1 MYRITRVV
9 PKNNIY
15 DVLLLDCV
23 SKVEIKQGKNNFRNP
38 KICRVDI
45 YLTFPSNDPCFF
57 KNSITSL
64 YTWGIS
70 NKNNY
75 VATTSA
81 MALKDR
87 FIKESSITKMPEN
100 IPIPKWYKEVSEKYS
115 QEILDNMFKIKIV

>member
-45 YLTFPSNDPCFF
+45 YLTFPVNDSCFF
-57 KNSITSL
+57 KNSITFL

-87 FIKESSITKMPEN
+87 FIKESSINKMPEN
-100 IPIPKWYKEVSEKYS
+100 LPIPKWYKEMSTKYS
-115 QEILDNMFKIKIV
+115 QEMFDSMFKI

>member
-15 DVLLLDCV
+15 DVLSLDCV

-45 YLTFPSNDPCFF
+45 YLIYPANDSCFF
-57 KNSITSL
+57 KNSITFL
-64 YTWGIS
+64 YTWGIN

-115 QEILDNMFKIKIV
+115 QEMLDSMFKIK

>member
-15 DVLLLDCV
+15 DLLSLDCV

-45 YLTFPSNDPCFF
+45 YLTFLTNDNAFF
-57 KNSITSL
+57 KNSVTFL
-64 YTWGIS
+64 HTWGIS

-75 VATTSA
+75 VIVTSA
-81 MALKDR
+81 MALKDQ

-100 IPIPKWYKEVSEKYS
+100 LSIPKWYKEMSAKYT
-115 QEILDNMFKIKIV
+115 QEMLDNMFKIK

>member
-15 DVLLLDCV
+15 DLLSLDCV

-45 YLTFPSNDPCFF
+45 YLIYPVNDSCFF
-57 KNSITSL
+57 KNSITFL
-64 YTWGIS
+64 YTWGIN

-115 QEILDNMFKIKIV
+115 QEMLDSMFKIKI